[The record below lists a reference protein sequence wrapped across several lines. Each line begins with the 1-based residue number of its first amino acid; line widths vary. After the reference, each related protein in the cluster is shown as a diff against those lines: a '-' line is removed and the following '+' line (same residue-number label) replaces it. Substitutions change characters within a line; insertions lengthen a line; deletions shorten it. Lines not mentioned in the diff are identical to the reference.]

1 MKKEPNSIMGLILMV
16 MYFMLGVFLIT
27 NPEPSIKIMCGV
39 IGGVLGVVG
48 VVRIINYFR
57 LEQYEAMIRKELAVG
72 MFMLLIAFYVIM
84 KAEVIAGIIPIALGV
99 VLVFQGMTLAQ
110 MALDLQRVKRPGWY
124 VELISAG
131 VILVLGLLVLFIKFD
146 VAKTRAIFLGISY
159 VVLGIGM
166 LVSMFLM
173 RTYKKEY
180 KKLEVV
186 ESTAIEKQ

>member
-16 MYFMLGVFLIT
+16 MYFMLGIFLIT

-146 VAKTRAIFLGISY
+146 AAKTRAIFLGISY